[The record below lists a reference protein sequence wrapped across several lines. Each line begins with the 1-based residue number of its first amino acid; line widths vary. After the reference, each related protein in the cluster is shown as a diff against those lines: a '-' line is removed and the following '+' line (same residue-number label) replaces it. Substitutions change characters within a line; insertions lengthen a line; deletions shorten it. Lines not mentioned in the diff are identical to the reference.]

1 MTAIRSGIVV
11 VILWSGLEVAHF
23 ACHRVAVAGGAGV
36 RDPEAK
42 ELVRV
47 VAAKDHG
54 DEAKERAR
62 IVVSQP
68 LAKLD
73 GDHLKVT
80 LVEVNYG
87 PGEASMP
94 HSHPCP
100 VIAYV
105 AEGAILSQVKGG
117 AEKVYKA
124 GESFYEPANGVHQVS
139 ANASKTEPAKLL
151 AYFVCDRDVPLSV
164 DVAQGN
170 KQGGSSR

>member
-1 MTAIRSGIVV
+1 MNAIRSGIVV
-11 VILWSGLEVAHF
+11 AILWSGLEMAHF
-23 ACHRVAVAGGAGV
+23 GWS
-36 RDPEAK
+36 
-42 ELVRV
+42 RV
-47 VAAKDHG
+47 VAPVSHG
-54 DEAKERAR
+54 DEAKEQSR
-62 IVVSQP
+62 IVISQA
-68 LAKLD
+68 LGKLD

-87 PGEASMP
+87 PGEGSMP

-105 AEGAILSQVKGG
+105 AEGAIRSQVKGG
-117 AEKVYKA
+117 PEKIYKA

-151 AYFVCDRDVPLSV
+151 AYFVCDRDVPLSM
-164 DVAQGN
+164 DVPQAE

>member
-1 MTAIRSGIVV
+1 MTAITSGIMVA
-11 VILWSGLEVAHF
+11 ILWSGLAMAHF
-23 ACHRVAVAGGAGV
+23 ERN
-36 RDPEAK
+36 R
-42 ELVRV
+42 
-47 VAAKDHG
+47 AAAPVNHG
-54 DEAKERAR
+54 DEEKERAR

-87 PGEASMP
+87 PGESSMP

-105 AEGAILSQVKGG
+105 AEGAIRSQVKGG

-139 ANASKTEPAKLL
+139 ANASKTESAKLL
-151 AYFVCDRDVPLSV
+151 AYFVCDRDVPLSMN
-164 DVAQGN
+164 APQEE
-170 KQGGSSR
+170 K